1 VNEAALTNCPAE
13 GPCVRRDR
21 PGEQASALSHRSRP
35 GRAQGGAAGRTVRD
49 RLVRE
54 VEERGSPRTAATVN
68 QLLDRY
74 LDKFDGTP
82 RTLELYG
89 SYVRKHIG
97 PLISEVKVA
106 VLDAEILDSF
116 YAELRR
122 CRDHCSGRRGEVQH
136 RTPGKHQCDDWC
148 RPHVCRPLGAI
159 TVRHTHFILS
169 GAYRRAVRWKWVSVS
184 PVTQAKPPAA
194 PTPNPKPP
202 SPADAARILN
212 KAWGIRTRAHGCLP
226 AAVTVGP
233 SADRDA
239 PPPHA
244 RCNAID

>member
-1 VNEAALTNCPAE
+1 VYAGIDPVSKRRHYLTEVVPA
-13 GPCVRRDR
+13 GPRAER
-21 PGEQASALSHRSRP
+21 QA
-35 GRAQGGAAGRTVRD
+35 RTVRD

-74 LDKFDGTP
+74 LNKFDGTP

-97 PLISEVKVA
+97 PLIGEVKVA

-148 RPHVCRPLGAI
+148 RPHVCRPLGAT
-159 TVRHTHFILS
+159 TVRHMYFILS
-169 GAYRRAVRWKWVSVS
+169 GAYRRAVRWNWVSVS
-184 PVTQAKPPAA
+184 PVTQAERPHRRRIQ
-194 PTPNPKPP
+194 
-202 SPADAARILN
+202 SPQALRM
-212 KAWGIRTRAHGCLP
+212 RRE
-226 AAVTVGP
+226 
-233 SADRDA
+233 S
-239 PPPHA
+239 
-244 RCNAID
+244 

>member
-21 PGEQASALSHRSRP
+21 PGEQASALSHRVVP
-35 GRAQGGAAGRTVRD
+35 AGPRAERQAGTVRD

-97 PLISEVKVA
+97 PLIGEVKVA

-148 RPHVCRPLGAI
+148 RPHVCGRWARPRYDTCTSSFPVPTGGRCGGTGSALAQSP
-159 TVRHTHFILS
+159 RLS
-169 GAYRRAVRWKWVSVS
+169 RRPHRRRIQS
-184 PVTQAKPPAA
+184 PQALRMRRE
-194 PTPNPKPP
+194 
-202 SPADAARILN
+202 S
-212 KAWGIRTRAHGCLP
+212 
-226 AAVTVGP
+226 
-233 SADRDA
+233 
-239 PPPHA
+239 
-244 RCNAID
+244 

>member
-1 VNEAALTNCPAE
+1 VYAGIDPVSKRRHYLTEVVPA
-13 GPCVRRDR
+13 GPRAER
-21 PGEQASALSHRSRP
+21 QA
-35 GRAQGGAAGRTVRD
+35 RTVRD

-89 SYVRKHIG
+89 SYVGKHIG
-97 PLISEVKVA
+97 PLIGEVKVA